1 MVKQS
6 PKIENRGEVFVWTL
20 YDWAVS
26 AFTTTVMAG
35 FFPLFFKDFYDP
47 SEAATVST
55 ARLGG
60 ANSVAALLMGLVAPV
75 LGAIADK
82 GRSKKRFLFFF
93 CLLGAALTASLAL
106 VNEGDWLLAAAL
118 YALAAFAQSASFIF
132 YDALLPSITKRQNV
146 DYVSALGYA
155 FGYLGGGVV
164 FAVNVWMYLQP
175 AFFGLAD
182 QVAAV
187 KASFIM
193 VAAWWVLFALPL
205 AFVETKRQAEE
216 TATEK
221 KPISTSVKEGLREF
235 AGTVRHVKHYKT
247 LFLFLAAF
255 LLYNDGVSTT
265 IKMAVDYG
273 MAIGF
278 ATQDLIIAL
287 LLVQFVGVPAT
298 FAYGKLFSY
307 FSPKSGIYT
316 AIAVYLLAVVW
327 GAWMD
332 SSWEFYGLAVL
343 IGLVQGGIQ
352 SLSRSFYARLIP
364 AQKEAEFFGLYNLL
378 GRFSGIVGPLLMGAL
393 GLATGESRWTLA
405 GIAVFFVAGGALLLA
420 VQEEKA
426 VEELHARGERP
437 VHEA

>member
-1 MVKQS
+1 MQKKS
-6 PKIENRGEVFVWTL
+6 PKIENRREVFVWSL

-35 FFPLFFKDFYDP
+35 FFPIFFKDFFDA

-60 ANSVAALLMGLVAPV
+60 ANSVAALLMGLSAPV

-93 CLLGAALTASLAL
+93 CVLGAALTAALSL
-106 VNEGDWLLAAAL
+106 VSEGDWFLAAAL

-132 YDALLPSITKRQNV
+132 YDALLPSITKRENV

-155 FGYLGGGVV
+155 LGYLGGGVL
-164 FAVNVWMYLQP
+164 FALNIWMYLQP
-175 AFFGLAD
+175 SFFGLAD

-187 KASFIM
+187 KASFVI
-193 VAAWWVLFALPL
+193 VAVWWVLFALPL
-205 AFVETKRQAEE
+205 AFVQTNKPAGEPTQER
-216 TATEK
+216 
-221 KPISTSVKEGLREF
+221 KPIATSVKEGLREF
-235 AGTVRHVKHYKT
+235 AGTVRHAKSYKT
-247 LFLFLAAF
+247 LFLFLGAF

-278 ATQDLIIAL
+278 STKDLIVAL

-298 FAYGKLFSY
+298 FAYGTLFSY
-307 FSPKSGIYT
+307 FSPKSGIYA
-316 AIAVYLLAVVW
+316 AIVVYLLAITW
-327 GAWMD
+327 GTLMD
-332 SSWEFYGLAVL
+332 SGWEFYGLAVL

-352 SLSRSFYARLIP
+352 SLSRSFYSRLIP
-364 AQKEAEFFGLYNLL
+364 AGKESEFYGLYNVL
-378 GRFSGIVGPLLMGAL
+378 GRFSGIFGPLIMGAL

-405 GIAVFFVAGGALLLA
+405 GIAVFFLAGGLLLLA
-420 VQEEKA
+420 VKEENA
-426 VEELHARGERP
+426 VEELRALGEHP